1 MLISDSTDKTNGQ
14 PGLGCETGLSYVL
27 IEPMGGTMNT
37 EEKITTIVDEYCA
50 DHPDKI
56 IASVRLRD
64 GRSIDLTLSDF
75 ENLQSAIEE
84 GR

>member
-1 MLISDSTDKTNGQ
+1 
-14 PGLGCETGLSYVL
+14 
-27 IEPMGGTMNT
+27 MNT